1 MTSFPPK
8 KTVHCGNVAVATET
22 AFSLVK
28 FNVYISK
35 GKTAFSKQRP
45 LRHFLAEV
53 NNRCLED
60 FLEGQATTL
69 VDLSIAIV
77 QHLNSVMANN
87 QKALK
92 KLPKRDIAKIFDI
105 IQMNF

>member
-1 MTSFPPK
+1 MIVRTTCVSQYR
-8 KTVHCGNVAVATET
+8 
-22 AFSLVK
+22 S
-28 FNVYISK
+28 NVYISK

-69 VDLSIAIV
+69 VDLSIASV

-105 IQMNF
+105 IQINF